1 MEGGWGECFSLGHLL
16 RTWPP
21 DMGSETSVWLIL
33 YGSVVFKWFKSKF
46 RNGIIWVKFSGFD
59 VQHGVVMG
67 NNAYT
72 DLKI

>member
-1 MEGGWGECFSLGHLL
+1 
-16 RTWPP
+16 
-21 DMGSETSVWLIL
+21 MGSETSVWLIL

-59 VQHGVVMG
+59 GQHGVVMG
-67 NNAYT
+67 NSAYT